1 MLDQFDPF
9 RDGKAGQR
17 IGEYVGCYVENIDK
31 GKSREH
37 SLKCAVISYAK
48 KWGEDKIVR
57 GL

>member
-9 RDGKAGQR
+9 RDGKARQR
-17 IGEYVGCYVENIDK
+17 IGEYVGCYVENIDN

-37 SLKCAVISYAK
+37 SLTCASMNYSE
-48 KWGEDKIVR
+48 KWGEDKVVL